1 MAVSAVSGTR
11 PDRFD
16 TEVLQKHWIP
26 LPVRDGDTAAV
37 LRERLGVDF
46 AEAGERIWA
55 TDDFLY
61 VPVAV
66 DYLRAGRVEHASVVF
81 ALGHEFLVTL
91 QPGEHFLPFDSAIV
105 EMRRRAELTASPHGV
120 MYTLLWALNDAVEQ
134 VVDHGG
140 ALVDA
145 LRDDID
151 GPGGVHYGREIAPTA
166 VRELMSRI
174 GAAEDTL
181 SRARRSQVRRARACR
196 HLRAEAAGRGAGLR
210 PLLDDLLDDVDGVG
224 QKAGFEHDRVGYLQQ
239 SLRTRLDA
247 EHTRIVKASAVLYA
261 LRLPPILIASLYG
274 IDAGWIPELS
284 WQHVVLATVPLTMLA
299 VAVALA
305 VVARR
310 GKSR

>member
-1 MAVSAVSGTR
+1 MAVSAVPHTR

-16 TEVLQKHWIP
+16 TEVLQQHWIP
-26 LPVRDGDTAAV
+26 LPAGDHDTAAV

-46 AEAGERIWA
+46 AEAGDRIWA
-55 TDDFLY
+55 TEDFLY
-61 VPVAV
+61 VPVAL
-66 DYLRAGRVEHASVVF
+66 DYLRAGRVERGSVVF
-81 ALGHEFLVTL
+81 ALGREFLVTL
-91 QPGEHFLPFDSAIV
+91 QPREHFPPFDAAIV

-120 MYTLLWALNDAVEQ
+120 MYTLLWALNDAAEQ

-181 SRARRSQVRRARACR
+181 SRARRSQVRLARACR
-196 HLRAEAAGRGAGLR
+196 HLRAEATGRGAALR
-210 PLLDDLLDDVDGVG
+210 PLLDDLLDDVDGVA

-247 EHTRIVKASAVLYA
+247 EHTRIVKASAVLSA
-261 LRLPPILIASLYG
+261 VLLPPILIAALYG
-274 IDAGWIPELS
+274 IDAGWMPELS

-310 GKSR
+310 TR